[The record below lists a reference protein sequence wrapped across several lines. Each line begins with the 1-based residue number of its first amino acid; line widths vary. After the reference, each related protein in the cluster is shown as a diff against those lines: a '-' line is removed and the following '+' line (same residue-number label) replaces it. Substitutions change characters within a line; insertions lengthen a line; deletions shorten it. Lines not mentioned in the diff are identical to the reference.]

1 MITNKGVSKNRT
13 RAQRSASTIFWYLRR
28 YPTSFGGGC
37 LLGFVLICSI
47 FAPLIS
53 GDPNFIDVF
62 SRMKPPSA
70 DYWFGTDML
79 GRDIYNRTVYG
90 GRVSLWVGLSVAS
103 LSTLIGLVIGL
114 ASGYWRQIDTVV
126 MRTMDGIM
134 AIPGI
139 LFAMALVALTE
150 ASIGNVIFAITV
162 VETPRVVRLVR
173 SVVLTL
179 REQPYVDAAV
189 TVGSGAFKIMFRH
202 ILPNTMAP
210 LIVQATFIC
219 AQAILIEAALSFL
232 GVGTPSEVPTWGNII
247 SEGRLVFQIAPW
259 NILFPGIALSLTVLS
274 MNLLGDGLRDTLDP
288 RLARRM

>member
-1 MITNKGVSKNRT
+1 
-13 RAQRSASTIFWYLRR
+13 
-28 YPTSFGGGC
+28 

>member
-1 MITNKGVSKNRT
+1 
-13 RAQRSASTIFWYLRR
+13 
-28 YPTSFGGGC
+28 
-37 LLGFVLICSI
+37 
-47 FAPLIS
+47 
-53 GDPNFIDVF
+53 
-62 SRMKPPSA
+62 
-70 DYWFGTDML
+70 
-79 GRDIYNRTVYG
+79 
-90 GRVSLWVGLSVAS
+90 
-103 LSTLIGLVIGL
+103 
-114 ASGYWRQIDTVV
+114 
-126 MRTMDGIM
+126 
-134 AIPGI
+134 
-139 LFAMALVALTE
+139 MALVALTE

-162 VETPRVVRLVR
+162 VETPCVVRLVR